1 MVINKSFNRLS
12 HFLLQG
18 ILIETS
24 LNSSQT
30 GYYCEKSRLPKDFII
45 TLLSLKALS
54 QINILTVSESDYY
67 NSLIQSMN
75 HAYMDEPTG
84 KTLQNTTSETG
95 T

>member
-12 HFLLQG
+12 HFLSQG
-18 ILIETS
+18 VLIETL

-30 GYYCEKSRLPKDFII
+30 VYFCENSRLPKDFII
-45 TLLSLKALS
+45 TLLSLKALG

-67 NSLIQSMN
+67 DSLIQSMS

-84 KTLQNTTSETG
+84 KTLQNTTGETG